1 MWVDTSLPFPDRKGK
16 ALDSSPLNMLLA
28 FNFLS
33 FFFFYMPIIRL
44 RKLLFIPSL
53 LKVGLSRWPSNNLP
67 VNAGDAVSI
76 PGLGRYPGGGNGNTL
91 QCYCLKIPMDRGPS
105 LPQSMGLQRAGHDW
119 ATEHEHKRA
128 ESFIRNRY
136 WISSNPFSASIEKI
150 LHYLFA

>member
-1 MWVDTSLPFPDRKGK
+1 
-16 ALDSSPLNMLLA
+16 
-28 FNFLS
+28 
-33 FFFFYMPIIRL
+33 MPIIRL

-105 LPQSMGLQRAGHDW
+105 LPQSMGCKELDM
-119 ATEHEHKRA
+119 TEQLSMSTSMLKV
-128 ESFIRNRY
+128 
-136 WISSNPFSASIEKI
+136 SSGIDTGFHQI
-150 LHYLFA
+150 LFLHPLRKSYIICLLSLLT